1 MTDKKTQT
9 FETQLEK
16 LEEIVGQLES
26 GELNLDDSL
35 KKFEEGVK
43 LFKSCKG
50 KLSKAEKKIAVLNE
64 SLNEEDLD

>member
-1 MTDKKTQT
+1 MSDKKTQT

-16 LEEIVGQLES
+16 LEDIVGQLES

-43 LFKSCKG
+43 LFKSCKD
-50 KLSKAEKKIAVLNE
+50 KLSKAEKKIAQFNE
-64 SLNEEDLD
+64 SLNEEELD

>member
-1 MTDKKTQT
+1 MGDKKTQT

-43 LFKSCKG
+43 LFKSCKD

-64 SLNEEDLD
+64 SLNEEELD

>member
-43 LFKSCKG
+43 LFKACKA

>member
-1 MTDKKTQT
+1 MDDKKTQT

-35 KKFEEGVK
+35 NKFEEGVK
-43 LFKSCKG
+43 LFKSCKD

-64 SLNEEDLD
+64 SLNEEEID

>member
-1 MTDKKTQT
+1 MDDKKTQT

-43 LFKSCKG
+43 LFKSCKD

-64 SLNEEDLD
+64 SLNEEELD

>member
-1 MTDKKTQT
+1 MGDKKTQT

-26 GELNLDDSL
+26 GQLNLDDSL

-43 LFKSCKG
+43 LFKSCKD

-64 SLNEEDLD
+64 SLNEEELD

>member
-1 MTDKKTQT
+1 MVDKKTQT
-9 FETQLEK
+9 FEIQLEK

-43 LFKSCKG
+43 LFKSCKD

-64 SLNEEDLD
+64 SLNEEELD

>member
-1 MTDKKTQT
+1 MGDKKTQT
-9 FETQLEK
+9 FETQLVE
-16 LEEIVGQLES
+16 LEEIVEQLES

-43 LFKSCKG
+43 LFKSCKE

-64 SLNEEDLD
+64 SLNEEELD

>member
-1 MTDKKTQT
+1 MDDKKTQT

-35 KKFEEGVK
+35 NKFEEGVK
-43 LFKSCKG
+43 LFKSCKD

-64 SLNEEDLD
+64 SLNEEELD

>member
-1 MTDKKTQT
+1 MSDKKTQT

-43 LFKSCKG
+43 LFKSCKD
-50 KLSKAEKKIAVLNE
+50 KLSKAEKKIAQLNE
-64 SLNEEDLD
+64 SLNEEELD

>member
-1 MTDKKTQT
+1 MTDKKTLT

>member
-1 MTDKKTQT
+1 MADKKTQT

-26 GELNLDDSL
+26 GDLNLDDSL

-43 LFKSCKG
+43 LFKSCKD
-50 KLSKAEKKIAVLNE
+50 KLSKAEKKIAVLNK
-64 SLNEEDLD
+64 SLNEEELD

>member
-1 MTDKKTQT
+1 MSDKKTQT

-35 KKFEEGVK
+35 KKFEEGVQ
-43 LFKSCKG
+43 LFKSCKD
-50 KLSKAEKKIAVLNE
+50 KLSKAEKKIAQLND
-64 SLNEEDLD
+64 SLNEEELD

>member
-1 MTDKKTQT
+1 MSDKKTQT

-35 KKFEEGVK
+35 KKFEEGVQ
-43 LFKSCKG
+43 LFKSCKD
-50 KLSKAEKKIAVLNE
+50 KLSKAEKKIAQLNE
-64 SLNEEDLD
+64 SLNEEELD

>member
-1 MTDKKTQT
+1 MSDKKTQT

-16 LEEIVGQLES
+16 LEDIVGQLES

-43 LFKSCKG
+43 LFKSCKD
-50 KLSKAEKKIAVLNE
+50 KLSKAEKKIAQLNE
-64 SLNEEDLD
+64 SLNEEELD